1 MDGQIFKWTWNYV
14 IIIWVVDY
22 FSWELQGRRSI
33 EGYKSTEG
41 DVF

>member
-1 MDGQIFKWTWNYV
+1 MDGQSYMNLNYV
-14 IIIWVVDY
+14 IIIWVVD

-33 EGYKSTEG
+33 GGYKSTEG